1 MFARNTN
8 INVEAA
14 ETAAL
19 QCNTITDT
27 SPLMLAG
34 SLLVLRQCFLS
45 ETNKNFKVKLILERI
60 PSLLKDQQD
69 PKDHEVLRLKCW
81 SVMPMQHLHEINV
94 VSGKGYYTFRV
105 NTRD

>member
-27 SPLMLAG
+27 FPLMLAG

-45 ETNKNFKVKLILERI
+45 KTNQNFKAILERI
-60 PSLLKDQQD
+60 PNLLKDQQD
-69 PKDHEVLRLKCW
+69 PKDHEVLRLKCHQLECNANAA
-81 SVMPMQHLHEINV
+81 SA
-94 VSGKGYYTFRV
+94 
-105 NTRD
+105 